1 MALPQP
7 TYTQYRPQ
15 SFLDEAGGG
24 VLTKALEL
32 YARYH
37 PAAMQ
42 QRVYA
47 AILED
52 EQFAAKSRQEQRDI
66 LAREREA
73 LTKTLANFRETGL
86 GPSGRG
92 GGAAGGA
99 RAAGRGASGTGSFR
113 DVVMGAGD
121 QAKKLT
127 DSKAQSI
134 DETNQ
139 VFNQYRPSPMH
150 EKLLAQVERKI
161 AAQPG
166 KYLTVQQLLGL
177 ISMEADNLGPNLYSS
192 RQSPR
197 QAAAAATQ
205 LWNVLT
211 RYNKNL
217 VVNRQDPV
225 TGAYTQVTSD
235 AGMMLA
241 DLIDEE
247 FGTDF
252 LRSNLAAQQSPTAAL
267 QEQMNIELGRAG
279 AAPGKS
285 FMEQRMEALAAKV
298 GADGVVTED
307 EQAQLSEMRKL
318 YGLAEPL
325 DEQEQAF
332 LVRYIEALRDD
343 GVATREE
350 LGADFEAARAAYEK
364 GRNLEQL
371 PRGMAAFYDESYL
384 RGLGRL
390 SQIDEEMAALRVD
403 GTPAQ
408 IAARRAYAGAG
419 VGIPTVTPEAVQRA
433 AAVHPMA
440 AEVLPYA
447 MKRVMAADGTVEAS
461 TPAERFAQRYI
472 NMDPNRD
479 FASLVEAVNKRFP
492 NDPKSKREALAFY
505 GAVNYQADTAGTT
518 TSRGAIN
525 ANPGQAAAERAQF
538 MEEVAPTPTPTTST
552 VSVVETVVPTSTR
565 QSVPVPP
572 SVVDP
577 YAVPDYDTRKDA
589 TVSLAP

>member
-52 EQFAAKSRQEQRDI
+52 EQWAAKSRQEQRDI

-134 DETNQ
+134 DETNK
-139 VFNQYRPSPMH
+139 VYNQYQPSFMH
-150 EKLLAQVERKI
+150 DKLLKRVERRI
-161 AAQPG
+161 ASQPG
-166 KYLTVQQLLGL
+166 RYLTVQQLRAL
-177 ISMEADNLGPNLYSS
+177 IAMEANALGPGFLSS
-192 RQSPR
+192 EQSER
-197 QAAAAATQ
+197 QAATAATE

-211 RYNKNL
+211 RYNTNL
-217 VVNRQDPV
+217 VQIRQLPDG
-225 TGAYTQVTSD
+225 TYQQTTTD
-235 AGMMLA
+235 AGMALA

-247 FGTDF
+247 FNTNF
-252 LRSNLAAQQSPTAAL
+252 LRSNLVAQQSPTAAL
-267 QEQMNIELGRAG
+267 QNQMNIELGRAG

-408 IAARRAYAGAG
+408 IAARRAYAGSG

-433 AAVHPMA
+433 AAVHPIA
-440 AEVLPYA
+440 GEVLPYA

-472 NMDPNRD
+472 NMDTNRD
-479 FASLVEAVNKRFP
+479 FAGLVEAVNKRFP
-492 NDPKSKREALAFY
+492 NNPVAKREALAFY
-505 GAVNYQADTAGTT
+505 GAANYQADTAGTT

-525 ANPGQAAAERAQF
+525 ANPGQAAAEKTLF
-538 MEEVAPTPTPTTST
+538 MEEVAPTPTPTSLA
-552 VSVVETVVPTSTR
+552 VPVVETAVPTSTR

-572 SVVDP
+572 GLVDP

-589 TVSLAP
+589 IVPLAP